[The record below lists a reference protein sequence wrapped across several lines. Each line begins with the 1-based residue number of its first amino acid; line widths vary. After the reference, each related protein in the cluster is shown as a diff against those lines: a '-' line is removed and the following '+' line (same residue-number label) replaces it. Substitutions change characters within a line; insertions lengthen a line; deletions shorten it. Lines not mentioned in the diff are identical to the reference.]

1 MKWDDVYEERIDPYG
16 KKYFWLTGKLTNE
29 DLNVNSDHAAVL
41 KNYVSISPIHFDL
54 TDYEMLEKM
63 KEWDTKELL

>member
-1 MKWDDVYEERIDPYG
+1 MIKRLTEE
-16 KKYFWLTGKLTNE
+16 LTNE